1 MERLRGHMVRAE
13 LDDSSETMGK
23 KIRNGV
29 TSKIPNLL
37 IVGEREVEDRTVTWR
52 RYGSREQ
59 ETMSL
64 DQYEEQLLE
73 RIRTRS
79 LN

>member
-1 MERLRGHMVRAE
+1 MERLKAQLVRAE

-64 DQYEEQLLE
+64 DRYEELLLE

-79 LN
+79 LS